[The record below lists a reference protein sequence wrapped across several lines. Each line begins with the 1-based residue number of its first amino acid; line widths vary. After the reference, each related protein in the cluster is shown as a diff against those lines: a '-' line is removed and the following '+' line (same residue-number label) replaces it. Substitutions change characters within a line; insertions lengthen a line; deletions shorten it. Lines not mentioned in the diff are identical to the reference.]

1 MKQTYRVIPM
11 QSWGN
16 LPQNMQDTW
25 RTKRCDIVFTVMR
38 MEKHAVSSCVNKTAT
53 ANKDHQSSK
62 SKDPLIAVMAGTT
75 SRKVLN
81 PSTKTMSLFNYLLP
95 SLVRSLDCGFRY
107 VFVLGYDAGDPF
119 YDTEEVCSPMPYTVI
134 IDVECTRV

>member
-1 MKQTYRVIPM
+1 MKQTYRVVPM

-38 MEKHAVSSCVNKTAT
+38 MEKHAVSACANKT
-53 ANKDHQSSK
+53 SSK
-62 SKDPLIAVMAGTT
+62 DKSNAKDPLIAVMAGTT

-119 YDTEEVCSPMPYTVI
+119 YDTTEVCSLLQEYIHDIYV
-134 IDVECTRV
+134 